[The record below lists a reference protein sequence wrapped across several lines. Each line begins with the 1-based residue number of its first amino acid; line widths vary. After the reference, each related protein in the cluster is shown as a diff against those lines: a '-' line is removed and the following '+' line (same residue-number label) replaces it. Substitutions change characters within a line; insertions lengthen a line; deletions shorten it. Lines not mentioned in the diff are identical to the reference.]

1 MLGKLYDKLMN
12 LNNDTL
18 EIIAFTM
25 IILII
30 AVIYIGV
37 LVMVFY
43 AR

>member
-1 MLGKLYDKLMN
+1 MLVKLYDKLMN
-12 LNNDTL
+12 LDNDTL

-25 IILII
+25 ILLII

-37 LVMVFY
+37 LVIVFY

>member
-1 MLGKLYDKLMN
+1 MLVKLYDKLMN
-12 LNNDTL
+12 LDNDTL

-25 IILII
+25 ILLII